1 MPWAEPRFPQ
11 ERMFKMLAAV
21 RNFVVGFL
29 VAALVF
35 GTIAYF
41 ITDFLEENI
50 IGIAESPDETTE
62 DSVASADSAPD
73 SSAEPEPDNKDV
85 IQTYPD
91 LDGESFNLLLIGT
104 DYRPDYFDDY
114 LEDIKKSPATL
125 GMLTTS
131 IRTKNA
137 DLIMLISVKEETRKI
152 TITCIPASTRVS
164 VNGDYQ
170 LLGTV
175 YDKYGTDAIVSF
187 VNYLTATPI
196 DYYISANVTEAGK
209 ILNLID
215 GVNVT
220 VPTDIYNP
228 YYNLSLEPDMEGY
241 DLTTKIMIP
250 AGTAEINSSNL
261 FALLHYRTNTIT
273 SGEHESVLSELAR
286 ATLKKATSEQYLS
299 NAAELFER
307 ALAYTT
313 TNMKVSDLTSNLGI
327 FRAYDEFTVSTI
339 TYPGTYSTLDDETC
353 FIPDVN
359 SAYATF
365 REFNQITNN

>member
-1 MPWAEPRFPQ
+1 
-11 ERMFKMLAAV
+11 MLAAV

-29 VAALVF
+29 IAALVF

-50 IGIAESPDETTE
+50 IGIADSPEETTGDIADSGAVPPDTSADTDSPDG
-62 DSVASADSAPD
+62 DSTP
-73 SSAEPEPDNKDV
+73 
-85 IQTYPD
+85 TFPD
-91 LDGESFNLLLIGT
+91 LEGESFNLLLIGT

-114 LEDIKKSPATL
+114 IEDFKKSPATL
-125 GMLTTS
+125 GLLTTP

-137 DLIMLISVKEETRKI
+137 DLMMLISVREETRKI

-164 VNGDYQ
+164 VNGDYK

-215 GVNVT
+215 GVTVN

-228 YYNLSLEPDMEGY
+228 YYNLSRDPDMDGY
-241 DLTTKIMIP
+241 DLSTKIAIR
-250 AGTAEINSSNL
+250 AGSAEINSSNL
-261 FALLHYRTNTIT
+261 FALLHYRTSSVT

-286 ATLKKATSEQYLS
+286 ATLKKAVSEKYLS

-339 TYPGTYSTLDDETC
+339 TYPGTYSTLNDEVC
-353 FIPDVN
+353 FIPDIN
-359 SAYATF
+359 AAYTTF
-365 REFNQITNN
+365 RELNEKTVNNSK

>member
-1 MPWAEPRFPQ
+1 
-11 ERMFKMLAAV
+11 MLAAV

-29 VAALVF
+29 IAALVF

-50 IGIAESPDETTE
+50 IGIADSPEETSGDVADSGAVPPETSVDTDSPDI
-62 DSVASADSAPD
+62 VPD
-73 SSAEPEPDNKDV
+73 PSF
-85 IQTYPD
+85 PD
-91 LDGESFNLLLIGT
+91 LEGESFNLLLIGT

-114 LEDIKKSPATL
+114 IEDFKKSPATL
-125 GMLTTS
+125 GLLTTP

-137 DLIMLISVKEETRKI
+137 DLMMLISVREETRKI

-164 VNGDYQ
+164 VNGDYK

-175 YDKYGTDAIVSF
+175 YDKYGTNAVVSF

-215 GVNVT
+215 GVTVN

-228 YYNLSLEPDMEGY
+228 YYKLNRDPDMDGYNLS
-241 DLTTKIMIP
+241 TKIMIP
-250 AGTAEINSSNL
+250 AGSAEINSSNL
-261 FALLHYRTNTIT
+261 FALLHYRTSSVT

-286 ATLKKATSEQYLS
+286 ATLKKAVSEKYLS

-307 ALAYTT
+307 AIAYTT

-339 TYPGTYSTLDDETC
+339 TYPGTYSTLNDEAC
-353 FIPDVN
+353 FIPDIN
-359 SAYATF
+359 AAYSTF
-365 REFNQITNN
+365 RELNEKTVNKSK